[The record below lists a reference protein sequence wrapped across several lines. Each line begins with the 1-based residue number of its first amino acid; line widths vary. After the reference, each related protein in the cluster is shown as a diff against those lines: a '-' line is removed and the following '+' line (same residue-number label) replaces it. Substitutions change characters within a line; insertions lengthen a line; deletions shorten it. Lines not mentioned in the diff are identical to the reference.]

1 MRISH
6 FFIDRPIF
14 ASVVSIVFV
23 ILGGVAFLRLPIAQY
38 PEIAPP
44 TITVTGQYPGASADV
59 VASTVVTPIEQQIN
73 GVENMIYLSSNSTAD
88 GRFSISVTFDIG
100 TNLDIAQVQVQNR
113 VAIAQPR
120 LPTDVRNIGVT
131 VAKSSPDLM
140 MVVHLYSPD
149 KSRDTLFISN
159 YATIE
164 ITDAI
169 TRVDGVGSIIVFG
182 SRDYAMRVWLDPD
195 RLQSVGLTA
204 GDVVT
209 ALQGQNVQV
218 ASGVLNQPPVDKPGA
233 FQISVQTLGRL
244 ANPDE
249 FGNIVI
255 KQTAT
260 AVVRMKDI
268 GTAELAAQDYS
279 TNSYL
284 DLNPAVAIGVFQ
296 RPGSNALSTA
306 AGIVKTMDDL
316 AKRFPPGVKYDIVYN
331 PTQFI
336 QESVDAV
343 ESTIGEAII
352 LVVLVVILFLQTW
365 RAAIIP
371 IVAIPVSLIGTFFVM
386 SIFGFTLNNLSLF
399 GLVLAIG
406 IVVDDA
412 IVVVENVERNI
423 AGGLGPREAAIKSMD
438 EVGGALIAIALVLC
452 SVFIPSA
459 FIPGITGQFYKQFA
473 LTIAGA
479 TVISLLVSLTLSPAL
494 CAMLLK
500 PHRDTEGRHWWSTP
514 IRGFFGIFNRYF
526 DALTRGYGRLSAR
539 LVRFAVL
546 MLVVYAGVI
555 VFGLNEFR
563 KTPVGFIPQLDRGY
577 LIIVTQLPPA
587 ASLART
593 DEVNRRA
600 VEIALK
606 VPGIAHAVNI
616 VGFSGAT
623 FTNAPN
629 SGAVFVTLDPFEK
642 RAADPM
648 QSAAAIQGQLF
659 QRLAAIQEGLIFV
672 AAPPPVSGIGNAGGF
687 RLMVEDRGGRG
698 SAALQGVV
706 YAMMGRAAQ
715 TPGLVQ
721 VFSLF
726 ENTTPQLYLDID
738 RTKAQLLGINI
749 PDVFAALQTYLGS
762 AYVNDFNLFGRTY
775 RVIAQ
780 ALSGFRSD
788 TKDVLNIRVRNGA
801 GDTVPL
807 GAFTTVRTITAPYRV
822 PRYNLYPAAELDGAA
837 AAGFSQGQAIQIME
851 KLAAE
856 TLPEGFSYEWTTLAF
871 QQLRAGDTAV
881 FAFVLAVVFVF
892 LVLAAQFES
901 LTLPLAVIM
910 IVPMC
915 LIASIVGVVLRG
927 QDNNILTQVGFI
939 VLIGLAAKNAILI
952 VEFAKQLEDGGR
964 DRFDA
969 AVEAAHLRLRPI
981 LMTSFAFIL
990 GVTPLVWSVGA
1001 GAELRQTLGTAV
1013 FSGMIGVTA
1022 FGLIFTPVFYVVTRW
1037 IALRAGEGR
1046 AQPKPQTKLVK
1057 K

>member
-14 ASVVSIVFV
+14 ASVVSIVFI
-23 ILGGVAFLRLPIAQY
+23 ILGGVAFSRLPIAQY
-38 PEIAPP
+38 PEISPP

-59 VASTVVTPIEQQIN
+59 VASTAVTPIEQQIN
-73 GVENMIYLSSNSTAD
+73 GVENMIYLSSNSTGD
-88 GRFSISVTFDIG
+88 GRFTISVTFDLG

-120 LPTDVRNIGVT
+120 LPADVRNIGVT
-131 VAKSSPDLM
+131 VQKSSPDIM

-159 YATIE
+159 YATIN
-164 ITDAI
+164 ITDAL

-182 SRDYAMRVWLDPD
+182 ARDYAMRVWLDPD

-209 ALQGQNVQV
+209 ALLGQNVQV
-218 ASGVLNQPPVDKPGA
+218 ASGVLDQPPMDHPGA
-233 FQISVQTLGRL
+233 FQISVSTQGRL
-244 ANPDE
+244 TDPVE
-249 FGNIVI
+249 FGNVVV

-260 AVVRMKDI
+260 AVVRIRDVA
-268 GTAELAAQDYS
+268 TVDLAAQDYS

-284 DLNPAVAIGVFQ
+284 DRDPAIAIGVFQ
-296 RPGSNALSTA
+296 RPGSNALATSKA
-306 AGIVKTMDDL
+306 LINTMNGL
-316 AKRFPPGVKYDIVYN
+316 ATSFPPGLKYTIVYN
-331 PTQFI
+331 PTEFI
-336 QESVDAV
+336 QQSVDAV
-343 ESTIGEAII
+343 EETIGEAII
-352 LVVLVVILFLQTW
+352 LVVLVVILFLETW
-365 RAAIIP
+365 RAAVIP
-371 IVAIPVSLIGTFFVM
+371 IVAIPVSLIGTFFAM

-412 IVVVENVERNI
+412 IVVVENVQRNI
-423 AGGLGPREAAIKSMD
+423 EGGLKPREAAIKSMD
-438 EVGGALIAIALVLC
+438 EVGAALVAIALVLT
-452 SVFIPSA
+452 SVFVPSA
-459 FIPGITGQFYKQFA
+459 FITGISGQFYRQFA
-473 LTIAGA
+473 LTIAAA
-479 TVISLLVSLTLSPAL
+479 TIISLIVSLTLSPAL
-494 CAMLLK
+494 CALLLK
-500 PHRDTEGRHWWSTP
+500 PSTEAHKGPGWAKP
-514 IRGFFGIFNRYF
+514 IRGFFRLFNRGF
-526 DALTRGYGRLSAR
+526 GALTRGYGWLSGR
-539 LVRFAVL
+539 LVRIAVL
-546 MLVVYAGVI
+546 MLIVYAGVI
-555 VFGLNEFR
+555 AFGLNEFR
-563 KTPVGFIPQLDRGY
+563 QTPVGFIPQLDRGY

-593 DEVNRRA
+593 DDVNRRA

-606 VPGIAHAVNI
+606 VPGVAHAVNI

-629 SGAVFVTLDPFEK
+629 AGAIFVTLDDFEK
-642 RAADPM
+642 RAKDPR

-659 QRLAAIQEGLIFV
+659 QRLAAIQDGLIFV

-687 RLMVEDRGGRG
+687 RMMVEDRAGRG
-698 SAALQGVV
+698 YAALQGAA

-715 TPGLVQ
+715 TPGLAQ
-721 VFSLF
+721 VYTLF

-738 RTKAQLLGINI
+738 RTKVQLLGINI
-749 PDVFAALQTYLGS
+749 PDVFAALQIYLGS

-775 RVIAQ
+775 RVVAQ
-780 ALSGFRSD
+780 AQSDYRAD
-788 TKDVLNIRVRNGA
+788 TKDVLSIRVRNNN
-801 GDTVPL
+801 GDTVPI
-807 GAFTTVRTITAPYRV
+807 GAFTTVQSVTAPYRV
-822 PRYNLYPAAELDGAA
+822 PRYNLYPAAELDGSAA
-837 AAGFSQGQAIQIME
+837 PGYSQGQAIQIMQ

-871 QQLRAGDTAV
+871 QQIRAGSTAI

-901 LTLPLAVIM
+901 LTLPLAVIL

-915 LIASIVGVVLRG
+915 LIASIIGVAIRG

-939 VLIGLAAKNAILI
+939 VLIALAAKNAILI

-964 DRFDA
+964 DRFAA

-981 LMTSFAFIL
+981 LMTSLAFIF
-990 GVTPLVWSVGA
+990 GVTPMAFAVGA
-1001 GAELRQTLGTAV
+1001 GSELRQSLGTAV
-1013 FSGMIGVTA
+1013 FSGMIGVTL
-1022 FGLIFTPVFYVVTRW
+1022 FGLIFTPVFYVVCRW
-1037 IALRAGEGR
+1037 LALRAEARRGNV
-1046 AQPKPQTKLVK
+1046 QPAE
-1057 K
+1057 